1 VERAAALAGGIDHR
15 PRQVRVLAQDRGL
28 REIVEGRSLRVRR
41 KKGLEWEW
49 QAMDGS
55 ITKAPL
61 GGQGTGPNPTDRAK
75 SGTKRSILVEGNGI
89 PLAVAVDGTNTHDMK
104 LARPTLEN
112 TIIDR
117 PRPTKEHPQNM
128 CLDKGYDFPEVDRL
142 VAEWGYT
149 AHIARRGVDQSK
161 RKRIP
166 GYRARRWV
174 VERTNSWMN
183 RFRRLLVRWEKKKE
197 NYVAMLHLACAWI
210 TYHQAGIFE

>member
-1 VERAAALAGGIDHR
+1 
-15 PRQVRVLAQDRGL
+15 
-28 REIVEGRSLRVRR
+28 
-41 KKGLEWEW
+41 
-49 QAMDGS
+49 MDGS

-89 PLAVAVDGTNTHDMK
+89 PLAVAVDGANTHDMK
-104 LARPTLEN
+104 LARRTLEM
-112 TIIDR
+112 IVIDR
-117 PRPTKEHPQNM
+117 PEPTKERPQNM
-128 CLDKGYDFPEVDRL
+128 CLDKGYDFPEVDQL

-161 RKRIP
+161 RKKVP

-183 RFRRLLVRWEKKKE
+183 RFRRLLVRWEKKEE
-197 NYVAMLHLACAWI
+197 NYVAMLHLASAWI